1 MLFLAPN
8 TSKVIFI
15 DNYHQNRGQKGVDL
29 NTGAHAPEDYV
40 YPSTTEAVF
49 STEFDTSPPYGLRP
63 LRPIDNTFCSAGAFF
78 PNGTLLN
85 IAGAEGYLK
94 GDVGI
99 NEGFGSLRSY
109 APGLCANDVCTQD

>member
-15 DNYHQNRGQKGVDL
+15 DNYHQSRGQKGVDL

-49 STEFDTSPPYGLRP
+49 STEVRYFASLRP
-63 LRPIDNTFCSAGAFF
+63 PAVKANRQH
-78 PNGTLLN
+78 LLL
-85 IAGAEGYLK
+85 GRRLLPQWY
-94 GDVGI
+94 
-99 NEGFGSLRSY
+99 
-109 APGLCANDVCTQD
+109 PTQYC

>member
-1 MLFLAPN
+1 MGFSVVAAQMLFLAPN

-78 PNGTLLN
+78 PNCILL
-85 IAGAEGYLK
+85 
-94 GDVGI
+94 V
-99 NEGFGSLRSY
+99 S
-109 APGLCANDVCTQD
+109 